1 MSLHTLE
8 ILKKQMHALENKE
21 EENKVKQIEIKRQS
35 SISDNIKKTKLS
47 IAHCK
52 IKLAQ
57 EKLTNEITNE
67 FSKLFAKHVADA
79 LLKVVTKELTQELAH
94 QELNCE
100 ITKLFSQH
108 TITQDETT
116 NKHIKELIKQ
126 ELAKEIVSLI
136 KKQEIVFI

>member
-1 MSLHTLE
+1 MLE
-8 ILKKQMHALENKE
+8 KLKKQMDALEKKE
-21 EENKVKQIEIKRQS
+21 EENKIERQS

-57 EKLTNEITNE
+57 EKLTNEIINE
-67 FSKLFAKHVADA
+67 FSKLFAKHIADA
-79 LLKVVTKELTQELAH
+79 LLKVVTKELTLELAH
-94 QELNCE
+94 QELNNE

-126 ELAKEIVSLI
+126 ELAKEIVCLI
-136 KKQEIVFI
+136 KN

>member
-1 MSLHTLE
+1 MLE
-8 ILKKQMHALENKE
+8 KLKKQMDALEKKE
-21 EENKVKQIEIKRQS
+21 EENKIERQS
-35 SISDNIKKTKLS
+35 SITDNIKKTKLS

-79 LLKVVTKELTQELAH
+79 LLEVVTKELTQELAH
-94 QELNCE
+94 QELNSE

-126 ELAKEIVSLI
+126 ELAKEIVCLI